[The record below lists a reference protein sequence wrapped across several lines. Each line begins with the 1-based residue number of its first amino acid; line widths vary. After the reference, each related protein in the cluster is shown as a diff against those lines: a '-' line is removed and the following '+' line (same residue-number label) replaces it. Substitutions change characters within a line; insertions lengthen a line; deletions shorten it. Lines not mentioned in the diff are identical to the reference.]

1 MMILSLMIYKLKPA
15 GVSLGVAAFSLSA
28 LSLTGRVLIPY
39 GIERP
44 KFPEKAGGRFSFS
57 GKRRR

>member
-39 GIERP
+39 GSGRT
-44 KFPEKAGGRFSFS
+44 KFPK
-57 GKRRR
+57 K